1 MRKMIYLGFDGAAAI
16 MLLGLTVAACQ
27 PGGTTQ
33 AIVTA
38 PPVVAAISNPALDY
52 GDKTC
57 AVLDWGIPIAQSRA
71 ATWTPRQQQALAV
84 ALQVK
89 AAGCNIG
96 DATWKQ
102 RAIAAGVELSQALW
116 GLIR

>member
-1 MRKMIYLGFDGAAAI
+1 MRRIYLGFDGAAAVL
-16 MLLGLTVAACQ
+16 LLGLAACQ
-27 PGGTTQ
+27 PDTTTR
-33 AIVTA
+33 AMLTA
-38 PPVVAAISNPALDY
+38 PPVVTALGNPALDY

-57 AVLDWGIPIAQSRA
+57 AVLDWGIPLAESRN
-71 ATWTPRQQQALAV
+71 ATWTPRQRQALAIAKQV
-84 ALQVK
+84 A

-96 DATWKQ
+96 DVAWKQ

>member
-1 MRKMIYLGFDGAAAI
+1 MRKIYLGFDGAAAI
-16 MLLGLTVAACQ
+16 VLLGLTACQ
-27 PGGTTQ
+27 PGSKEV
-33 AIVTA
+33 AILTA

-57 AVLDWGIPIAQSRA
+57 AVLDWGIPLATARA
-71 ATWTPRQQQALAV
+71 STWTPRQQQALAV
-84 ALQVK
+84 ATQVA

-96 DATWKQ
+96 DVAWKQ

>member
-1 MRKMIYLGFDGAAAI
+1 MRKIYIVAA
-16 MLLGLTVAACQ
+16 LGLAACT
-27 PGGTTQ
+27 PDTTTRTV
-33 AIVTA
+33 ITA
-38 PPVVAAISNPALDY
+38 APVVAAIGNPALDA

-57 AVLDWGIPIAQSRA
+57 AVLDWGIPLAESKA
-71 ATWTPRQQQALAV
+71 AAWTPRQQQALAV
-84 ALQVK
+84 AKQVA

-96 DATWKQ
+96 DAAWKQ